1 MNTQALN
8 MAKTLYQRGD
18 WAGAANALS
27 QVKAA
32 GEVCGEADH
41 LRGNAFMKLG
51 MFNEAAG
58 AYAEALAALAALRE
72 PIDRFFTDVLVM
84 DDDPKVRDNRLRLLN
99 RFASVFGD
107 VADIGALA
115 RKK

>member
-58 AYAEALAALAALRE
+58 AYAEALADVGYGHVGALNCNRGRALVAAGQPDAAAPCFE
-72 PIDRFFTDVLVM
+72 
-84 DDDPKVRDNRLRLLN
+84 
-99 RFASVFGD
+99 AA
-107 VADIGALA
+107 VAD
-115 RKK
+115 